1 MQHRSLLAAQFV
13 TNFEQEAHM
22 KKHLA
27 LLLGILLFSI
37 PALAQDKHRE
47 VGGRIPSHGPAPVKM
62 DHPAGE
68 HRVFNDKAGHP
79 NVPHVHSDG
88 KWIGHETGPGDVH
101 YHLDHPWEHG
111 RFTGGFGRGH
121 VWHLGGGG
129 PGRFWF
135 GGFFFSVADYDLGF
149 CGDWLW
155 DSDQIVIYEDPD
167 HVGWYLAY
175 NVRLG
180 TYCHVEY
187 LGTN

>member
-1 MQHRSLLAAQFV
+1 
-13 TNFEQEAHM
+13 M
-22 KKHLA
+22 KKSLG
-27 LLLGILLFSI
+27 LLIGILLFSI

-47 VGGRIPSHGPAPVKM
+47 VGGRPPAHGPTPVRTS
-62 DHPAGE
+62 HPAAE
-68 HRVFNDKAGHP
+68 PRVFNDKEGHP
-79 NVPHVHSDG
+79 NVPHVHSNG

-111 RFTGGFGRGH
+111 RFTGGSGRGH
-121 VWHLGGGG
+121 EWRLAGGG
-129 PGRFWF
+129 PHRFWF

-149 CGDWLW
+149 CADWLW

-167 HVGWYLAY
+167 HDGWYLAF